1 MIYVIHG
8 LMGKQTGDLVKDW
21 RRMNVSFTR
30 ARSKLIV
37 FGSKQTL
44 EATSLLKKFFELMD
58 EKNWVLKMPNG
69 AHTLH
74 ASMVQNI
81 PDVTN
86 RMTEPP
92 ETKNGVSDDIITEVI
107 DQPTGEAQLRVKR
120 LTPSKRRGDATEK
133 ENALCGDDGARFS
146 KGDENARALKKM
158 RKNHEIDADAV
169 KGGPWLLDLINKGL

>member
-1 MIYVIHG
+1 MIYEIHG
-8 LMGKQTGDLVKDW
+8 LIGKQTGDLVKDW

-44 EATSLLKKFFELMD
+44 ETTSLLKKFFELMD
-58 EKNWVLKMPNG
+58 EKGWVLSMPSG

-81 PDVTN
+81 PDVAN

-92 ETKNGVSDDIITEVI
+92 ETKNGVSDDIITKVI
-107 DQPTGEAQLRVKR
+107 DHPTGEAHLRVKR

-133 ENALCGDDGARFS
+133 EDAHCGDDDARFS
-146 KGDENARALKKM
+146 RGDEKARTLKKI
-158 RKNHEIDADAV
+158 RKSHEIDGDDM
-169 KGGPWLLDLINKGL
+169 KGGPLLDLVNNGL